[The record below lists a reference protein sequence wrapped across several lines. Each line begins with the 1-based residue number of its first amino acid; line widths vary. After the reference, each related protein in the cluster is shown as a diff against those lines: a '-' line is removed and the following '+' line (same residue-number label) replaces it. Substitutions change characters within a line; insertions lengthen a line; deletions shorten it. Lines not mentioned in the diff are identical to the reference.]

1 MANKL
6 ERSDLLGDGF
16 SISKIDNL
24 YPDEGNY
31 HQYNHKVLF
40 TTIRKD
46 QKGGYTYEI
55 EIQCCPLDKD
65 KDYTLFIEILNR
77 DYQSWHKSVATIDKT
92 KSQGLTI
99 DGAAVQKF
107 SHRYTNNSGSVEY
120 MYYIKII
127 VNFKKNA
134 PNPIYSLHLYV
145 DIKQNGGDLNM
156 YPANWTKNWI
166 IAYPPKNIRLSYSL

>member
-6 ERSDLLGDGF
+6 EWTDLLGDSF
-16 SISKIDNL
+16 PISKIDNL
-24 YPDEGNY
+24 YPHEGNY

-40 TTIRKD
+40 ITIRKNK
-46 QKGGYTYEI
+46 KGGYTYET

-65 KDYTLFIEILNR
+65 KDYSLCIEILNT
-77 DYQSWHKSVATIDKT
+77 DNQLWHKSVATVDKT

-127 VNFKKNA
+127 NSFN
-134 PNPIYSLHLYV
+134 
-145 DIKQNGGDLNM
+145 Q
-156 YPANWTKNWI
+156 
-166 IAYPPKNIRLSYSL
+166 